1 MPILEGHGG
10 GIIRKGKASK
20 MKIVGFNASPRKNGN
35 TMTLVETVLKGA
47 ASKGAE
53 TRLVNLHELNMK
65 GCM

>member
-1 MPILEGHGG
+1 
-10 GIIRKGKASK
+10 